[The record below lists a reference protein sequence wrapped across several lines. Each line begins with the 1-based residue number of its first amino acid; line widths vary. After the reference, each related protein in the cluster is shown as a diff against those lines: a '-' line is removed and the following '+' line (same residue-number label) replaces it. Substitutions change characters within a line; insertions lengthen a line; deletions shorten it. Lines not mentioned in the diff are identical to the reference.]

1 MPENKLITKIGDL
14 ELRNPTLLAAGILG
28 QSGSNLK
35 RVWNSGAGGV
45 ITKTTGKTPKKGY
58 PGPNVVK
65 TPSGL
70 LNAMGLPNP
79 GIEEMI
85 EEIEKA
91 QKEGSPVIGSIFG
104 ENQEEF
110 KNLAEK
116 MEEANVDAIELNL
129 SCPHAEKLS
138 LIGQNPQTAKKI
150 VENCKNI
157 DTPLWAKLPGNTNI
171 PNLIKVAKAVEEGG
185 ANAIVLTN
193 TLPGMAIDVE
203 AEKPILGNEKG
214 GLSGPAIKPVG
225 IRLVYE
231 VFEEVDI
238 PIVGAGGIMT
248 GRDMIEYIL
257 AGASA
262 VEIGTGIM
270 EKDFEIFEK
279 VCEEA
284 EQKLEDEN
292 ITDLIGKAH

>member
-1 MPENKLITKIGDL
+1 MAENKLKTKIDDL

-35 RVWNSGAGGV
+35 RVWKAGAGGV
-45 ITKTTGKTPKKGY
+45 ITKTTGENPKKGY
-58 PGPNVVK
+58 AGPNIVE

-79 GIEEMI
+79 GIEEMT
-85 EEIEKA
+85 EEMKKA
-91 QKEGSPVIGSIFG
+91 QKAKSPVIGSIFG
-104 ENQEEF
+104 ENKEEF

-116 MEEANVDAIELNL
+116 MAEAKADAVELNL

-138 LIGQNPQTAKKI
+138 LIGQNPQTAKRI

-157 DTPLWAKLPGNTNI
+157 DTSLWAKLPGNTNI
-171 PNLIKVAKAVEEGG
+171 PNLKKVAKAVEEGG

-203 AEKPILGNEKG
+203 AKKPILGNEKG

-248 GRDMIEYIL
+248 GEDMIEYIL

-284 EQKLEDEN
+284 EEKLEDEN